1 MSNSQPQSDRPSE
14 RLVTLER
21 HHAHPA
27 ESGETFERTVAA
39 LANGDELVIDIYA
52 DRVHLHGHRPMVAA
66 GRVLRVSVGADLQ
79 LTPGSCSVVVR
90 TDA

>member
-1 MSNSQPQSDRPSE
+1 MAQPQSDCPSE

-21 HHAHPA
+21 RHAHPA
-27 ESGETFERTVAA
+27 ESGETFERTVAT

-52 DRVHLHGHRPMVAA
+52 DRVHLHAHRPMVAA
-66 GRVLRVSVGADLQ
+66 GRVLRFMSGAPLR